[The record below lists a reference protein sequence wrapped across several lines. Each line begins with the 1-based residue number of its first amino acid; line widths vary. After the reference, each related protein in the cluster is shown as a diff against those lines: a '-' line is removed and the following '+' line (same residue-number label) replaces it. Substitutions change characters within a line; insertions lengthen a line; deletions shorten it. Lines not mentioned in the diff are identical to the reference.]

1 MAKHATKHN
10 FILSDLAQSHQM
22 TYEIFLTLAGFT
34 LGTVI
39 TPGPNNLMLM
49 ASGANFGFRRTIPHM
64 LGVGLGFPM
73 MVVPVGLGV
82 MQLFDLYP
90 PLVRVME
97 TMSVVYMLWLAWKV
111 ANAAAPGEAEAG
123 GTPMTFL
130 QAAAFQWVNPKAW
143 AMALGAITLYATD
156 RTLGAILWVAGTYV
170 MMGCISTTTWTVLG
184 QQLRRFLTNPVR
196 LRLFNGVMAA
206 LLVGSL
212 VAALLLK

>member
-1 MAKHATKHN
+1 
-10 FILSDLAQSHQM
+10 M
-22 TYEIFLTLAGFT
+22 TYEIFLALAGFA

-49 ASGANFGFRRTIPHM
+49 ASGANFGFRRTVPHM

-73 MVVPVGLGV
+73 MIVPVGLGV

-97 TMSVVYMLWLAWKV
+97 VLSVVYMLWLAWKI
-111 ANAAAPGEAEAG
+111 ANAAAPGEGQASG
-123 GTPMTFL
+123 RPMTFL
-130 QAAAFQWVNPKAW
+130 QAVAFQWVNPKAW

-184 QQLRRFLTNPVR
+184 QQLRRVLTNPAR
-196 LRLFNGVMAA
+196 LRLFNGAMAA

-212 VAALLLK
+212 LAALLLK